1 MLTFKDD
8 FAAIANSTVKLSEQ
22 SNRFFR

>member
-22 SNRFFR
+22 SNRLFR